1 MSSGWP
7 ARAVSATGVALALA
21 LCGCAVGPNF
31 HAPPAPGVP
40 DYIRADQAPPAAELA
55 KSAQQTQPGAQLPG
69 EWWQLFHSAPLQEVV
84 QQGLAGSPTLAA
96 ADATLAEAREEVA
109 VARGALF
116 PRIQVGAAVQHTS
129 STSPGAQPPNEY
141 TLGPSAS
148 YALDVFGGARRGV
161 EQQSALA
168 QQQRYQLAAAYLT
181 LTGGIVNEAL
191 SIAATRLQLSTTE
204 ELIESDRKNLALTER
219 EFEVGTA
226 ARTDVLTADSQLA
239 SDLTQLPTLRQQL
252 SQARDAL
259 AVLLGQ
265 APAQAHLHDFDIKEF
280 TAPAQ
285 IPLSLPSL
293 LVRQRP
299 DILSAE
305 AQLHADS
312 AAIGVAVAQEFPTLT
327 LSAAITRSALQAGDL
342 FHQFDTLRS
351 AGGTLAAPIFAGGAL
366 RAQARAARDAFRA
379 QLDTYRATV
388 IEALGQVTDDLWA
401 LEYDAE
407 RLEVD
412 RHAVDIASEA
422 LKLQQASY
430 AVGRTNVLQLIDA
443 ERTYAQQRLALVT
456 AQIQQLQD
464 SAGLVVALGGAW
476 WQDAADPAAHGD

>member
-1 MSSGWP
+1 MSSRWP
-7 ARAVSATGVALALA
+7 RALRATGTPLALA
-21 LCGCAVGPNF
+21 LFGCAVGPNF

-40 DYIRADQAPPAAELA
+40 DYIRADQAPPAEELA
-55 KSAQQTQPGAQLPG
+55 KSAQQTLPG
-69 EWWQLFHSAPLQEVV
+69 TQLSAQWWQLFRSPPLQQVV

-96 ADATLAEAREEVA
+96 ADATLAEAREAVA

-116 PRIQVGAAVQHTS
+116 PHIQVGGGVQHSS
-129 STSPGAQPPNEY
+129 STSPGPLPLNEY

-191 SIAATRLQLSTTE
+191 SIASTRLQLSTTE
-204 ELIESDRKNLALTER
+204 ELIQSDRKNLALTER

-226 ARTDVLTADSQLA
+226 ARSDVLTADSQLA
-239 SDLTQLPTLRQQL
+239 ADLTQLPTLRQQL

-265 APAQAHLHDFDIKEF
+265 APAQAQLHDFDVKEF
-280 TAPAQ
+280 TVPAQ
-285 IPLSLPSL
+285 IPLSLPSE

-299 DILSAE
+299 DILAAE

-312 AAIGVAVAQEFPTLT
+312 AAIGVAVAQQFPTLT

-342 FHQFDTLRS
+342 FHQFDTLRT

-366 RAQARAARDAFRA
+366 RAQVRAARDAYQA
-379 QLDTYRATV
+379 QRDTYEATV

-464 SAGLVVALGGAW
+464 SAGLLVALGGAW
-476 WQDAADPAAHGD
+476 WQDAADPASHGN